1 MSYELLGI
9 LISVLVTVVIQ
20 AICVIYK
27 IGRMTEKLENLEKK
41 QDKYNGII
49 EKTYK
54 HESQLA
60 RIWQK
65 LDDL

>member
-9 LISVLVTVVIQ
+9 LLTVVIQ
-20 AICVIYK
+20 AIVVIYK
-27 IGRMTEKLENLEKK
+27 IGRMTEKIDILEKK

-54 HESQLA
+54 AEAELKA
-60 RIWQK
+60 IWRK
-65 LDDL
+65 LDEEE

>member
-9 LISVLVTVVIQ
+9 LLTVVIQ

-27 IGRMTEKLENLEKK
+27 IGRMTEKLEALEKK

-49 EKTYK
+49 EKTYRNETNIEAIK
-54 HESQLA
+54 EMLKQVGLN
-60 RIWQK
+60 
-65 LDDL
+65 

>member
-1 MSYELLGI
+1 MGYELLG
-9 LISVLVTVVIQ
+9 VLLTVVIQ

-27 IGRMTEKLENLEKK
+27 IGRMTEKLEILEKK

-54 HESQLA
+54 AESELKA
-60 RIWQK
+60 IWHK
-65 LDDL
+65 LDNL